1 MVESARPMAS
11 FVELLV
17 SFPTA
22 PFTVALGVAV
32 LYWLLVI
39 VGAAGV
45 DLLDGAGDGA
55 AAGVKAAGEALG
67 GGLKAAGEALGGAK
81 GAADVLAAGKA
92 GAEAAQAKAGLLDT
106 LGLGGVPVTVAFTAL
121 TFFAWATSVGV
132 VTWLRPDALLPQLGV
147 FAGALLAG
155 LVVGSAVTRPLRRVF
170 SSPEGRRRNQLVGH
184 LCTVTSTK
192 VDAGFGTAEVSD
204 GGAAIAVHVVCHKQN
219 SLKKGDRA
227 LLIAY
232 DAEKDVYDAEPL
244 DFLEPHEVKALDDP
258 DARSRVLAGRIKL

>member
-1 MVESARPMAS
+1 MAS

-39 VGAAGV
+39 IGAAGV
-45 DLLDGAGDGA
+45 DFLDGAGEG
-55 AAGVKAAGEALG
+55 GVKAAGEALG
-67 GGLKAAGEALGGAK
+67 GGLKAAGEALTGGAK
-81 GAADVLAAGKA
+81 AAG
-92 GAEAAQAKAGLLDT
+92 EATAAKAGVLEN
-106 LGLGGVPVTVAFTAL
+106 LGLGGVPVTVAFTSL
-121 TFFAWATSVGV
+121 TFFAWATSVGAV
-132 VTWLRPDALLPQLGV
+132 SWLAPEGLLGRLGV
-147 FAGALLAG
+147 FGGALLAG

-170 SSPEGRRRNQLVGH
+170 GSGEGRRRSQLVGH
-184 LCTVTSTK
+184 VCSVTSAK
-192 VDAGFGTAEVSD
+192 VDAGFGTAEVVD

-232 DAEKDVYDAEPL
+232 DAEQDVYDAEPL
-244 DFLEPHEVKALDDP
+244 DFLEPHELKALEDP
-258 DARSRVLAGRIKL
+258 EARSRVLSGRIKL

>member
-1 MVESARPMAS
+1 MVESARPMTS

-17 SFPTA
+17 GFPTA
-22 PFTVALGVAV
+22 PFTAALGVAV

-55 AAGVKAAGEALG
+55 AGGVKAAGEALS
-67 GGLKAAGEALGGAK
+67 GGLKAAG
-81 GAADVLAAGKA
+81 DVLAAGKA
-92 GAEAAQAKAGLLDT
+92 GAEAAQAKSGVFET

-132 VTWLRPDALLPQLGV
+132 VSWLHPEGLALRLAV
-147 FAGALLAG
+147 FVGSLVAG
-155 LVVGSAVTRPLRRVF
+155 LVAGSAVTRPLRRVF
-170 SSPEGRRRNQLVGH
+170 TSAEGRRRDQLVGH

-219 SLKKGDRA
+219 GLKKGDAA

-232 DAEKDVYDAEPL
+232 DAQKDTYDVEPL

-258 DARSRVLAGRIKL
+258 EARSRVLAGRIKL